1 MNLAVRYEDDAADR
15 RHVPVM
21 VEEVCGLLSAHGP
34 LAFVDVTV
42 GTGGHAEA
50 MLRASKAR
58 MLGLDRDAAAIAVAR
73 DRLVEFGDR
82 VVLERADFGEIAA
95 VMKQHHFDGA
105 DAMLA
110 DLGMS
115 SYALDDPNRGFS
127 FRLDGPLDMRM
138 DDRQTLQAKDIVNE
152 ESAEEIAR
160 IIYTYGEERGSRRI
174 ARMIVEARRRGP
186 IETTGEL
193 RAIVERALGAH
204 RRGGAHPATRTF
216 QALRIAVNHEMES
229 LAALL
234 RDGPA
239 LLNPGG
245 RMLVISYH
253 SLEDRP
259 VKERFRDLARTE
271 DYTAI
276 ARKVIKPSSAETV
289 AQSARAQRESPM
301 HRTERTMSAR
311 VKPTRRPSKVMP
323 AILGA
328 LIAMVGFATLMT
340 RLQMTTEG
348 YRLSALHD
356 EIAKLQDENR
366 GLRLTAAQ
374 LSSHERLRAL
384 APRYHLAPPGRGQ
397 VVMLP

>member
-21 VEEVCGLLSAHGP
+21 VEEVCGLLSVRGP

-42 GTGGHAEA
+42 GTGGHAVA
-50 MLRASKAR
+50 MLRATKAR

-73 DRLVEFGDR
+73 DRLGEFGDR
-82 VVLERADFGEIAA
+82 VVLERADFGDVAA

-105 DAMLA
+105 DAILA

-152 ESAEEIAR
+152 ESAEELAR

-174 ARMIVEARRRGP
+174 ARMIVEARRRGQ
-186 IETTGEL
+186 IATTGEL
-193 RAIVERALGAH
+193 CAIVERALGAH

-239 LLNPGG
+239 MLNPGG

-259 VKERFRDLARTE
+259 VKERFRELVHAGG
-271 DYTAI
+271 YAAI
-276 ARKVIKPSSAETV
+276 SRKVIKPSSAETSRNPR
-289 AQSARAQRESPM
+289 ARSAKVRCI
-301 HRTERTMSAR
+301 ER
-311 VKPTRRPSKVMP
+311 
-323 AILGA
+323 
-328 LIAMVGFATLMT
+328 
-340 RLQMTTEG
+340 
-348 YRLSALHD
+348 
-356 EIAKLQDENR
+356 
-366 GLRLTAAQ
+366 
-374 LSSHERLRAL
+374 SSR
-384 APRYHLAPPGRGQ
+384 
-397 VVMLP
+397 

>member
-1 MNLAVRYEDDAADR
+1 MSLACIDEDDAADR

-50 MLRASKAR
+50 MLRATGAR
-58 MLGLDRDAAAIAVAR
+58 MLGLDRDGAALEFAR
-73 DRLVEFGDR
+73 ERLAQFGDR
-82 VVLERADFGEIAA
+82 VVLERADFGEVAA
-95 VMKQHHFDGA
+95 VMKQHGFDGA

-115 SYALDDPNRGFS
+115 SYALDDPERGFS

-138 DDRQTLQAKDIVNE
+138 DSRHAIRARDIVNE
-152 ESAEEIAR
+152 ESAEELAR
-160 IIYTYGEERGSRRI
+160 IIYTYGEERASWRI
-174 ARMIVEARRRGP
+174 ARMIVEARRRAP

-216 QALRIAVNHEMES
+216 QALRIAVNHELES

-239 LLNPGG
+239 MLNPGG

-259 VKERFRDLARTE
+259 VKERFRELVRGG

-276 ARKVIKPSSAETV
+276 ARKVIKPSSSETSRNSR
-289 AQSARAQRESPM
+289 ARSARIRCI
-301 HRTERTMSAR
+301 ERSAR
-311 VKPTRRPSKVMP
+311 
-323 AILGA
+323 
-328 LIAMVGFATLMT
+328 
-340 RLQMTTEG
+340 
-348 YRLSALHD
+348 
-356 EIAKLQDENR
+356 
-366 GLRLTAAQ
+366 
-374 LSSHERLRAL
+374 
-384 APRYHLAPPGRGQ
+384 
-397 VVMLP
+397 

>member
-1 MNLAVRYEDDAADR
+1 
-15 RHVPVM
+15 
-21 VEEVCGLLSAHGP
+21 
-34 LAFVDVTV
+34 
-42 GTGGHAEA
+42 
-50 MLRASKAR
+50 
-58 MLGLDRDAAAIAVAR
+58 
-73 DRLVEFGDR
+73 
-82 VVLERADFGEIAA
+82 
-95 VMKQHHFDGA
+95 MKQHRFDGA

-138 DDRQTLQAKDIVNE
+138 DDRQTLQAKDFVNE

-174 ARMIVEARRRGP
+174 ARMIVEARRHGP

-259 VKERFRDLARTE
+259 VKERFRDLTHAE
-271 DYTAI
+271 GYTAI
-276 ARKVIKPSSAETV
+276 ARKVIKPSSAETARNPRARSAKV
-289 AQSARAQRESPM
+289 RCIERSAR
-301 HRTERTMSAR
+301 
-311 VKPTRRPSKVMP
+311 
-323 AILGA
+323 
-328 LIAMVGFATLMT
+328 
-340 RLQMTTEG
+340 
-348 YRLSALHD
+348 
-356 EIAKLQDENR
+356 
-366 GLRLTAAQ
+366 
-374 LSSHERLRAL
+374 
-384 APRYHLAPPGRGQ
+384 
-397 VVMLP
+397 

>member
-1 MNLAVRYEDDAADR
+1 MNLAMRYEDDAADR
-15 RHVPVM
+15 WHVPVM

-42 GTGGHAEA
+42 GTGGHAAA
-50 MLRASKAR
+50 MLRATRAR
-58 MLGLDRDAAAIAVAR
+58 MLGLDRDAAALAVAR

-82 VVLERADFGEIAA
+82 VVLERADFGEIAD
-95 VMKQHHFDGA
+95 VMRRHHFEGA
-105 DAMLA
+105 DAILA

-115 SYALDDPNRGFS
+115 SYALDDPQRGFS

-138 DDRQTLQAKDIVNE
+138 DDRQPLQAKDIVNE
-152 ESAEEIAR
+152 ESAEELAR

-186 IETTGEL
+186 IATTGEL

-216 QALRIAVNHEMES
+216 QALRIAVNREMES

-239 LLNPGG
+239 MLNPGG

-259 VKERFRDLARTE
+259 VKERFHELARGG
-271 DYTAI
+271 DYTEI
-276 ARKVIKPSSAETV
+276 ARKVIKPSAAETSRNARARSAKV
-289 AQSARAQRESPM
+289 RCIERSAR
-301 HRTERTMSAR
+301 
-311 VKPTRRPSKVMP
+311 
-323 AILGA
+323 
-328 LIAMVGFATLMT
+328 
-340 RLQMTTEG
+340 
-348 YRLSALHD
+348 
-356 EIAKLQDENR
+356 
-366 GLRLTAAQ
+366 
-374 LSSHERLRAL
+374 
-384 APRYHLAPPGRGQ
+384 
-397 VVMLP
+397 

>member
-1 MNLAVRYEDDAADR
+1 MSLAAIHEDDAADR

-42 GTGGHAEA
+42 GTGGHAAA
-50 MLRASKAR
+50 MLRATGTR
-58 MLGLDRDAAAIAVAR
+58 MLGLDRDGAVLAVASG
-73 DRLVEFGDR
+73 RLAEFGDR
-82 VVLERADFGEIAA
+82 VVLERADFGEVAA
-95 VMKQHHFDGA
+95 VMKHHGFDGA

-115 SYALDDPNRGFS
+115 SYALDDPQRGFS

-138 DDRQTLQAKDIVNE
+138 DSRNAIRARDIVNE
-152 ESAEEIAR
+152 ESAEELAR
-160 IIYTYGEERGSRRI
+160 IIYTYGEERASRRI
-174 ARMIVEARRRGP
+174 ARMIVEARRQSP

-193 RAIVERALGAH
+193 RAIVERALGGH

-239 LLNPGG
+239 RLNPGG

-259 VKERFRDLARTE
+259 VKERFRELVRAGG
-271 DYTAI
+271 YVAI
-276 ARKVIKPSSAETV
+276 ARKVIKPSAAETSRNSR
-289 AQSARAQRESPM
+289 ARSAKIRCI
-301 HRTERTMSAR
+301 ERSA
-311 VKPTRRPSKVMP
+311 P
-323 AILGA
+323 
-328 LIAMVGFATLMT
+328 
-340 RLQMTTEG
+340 
-348 YRLSALHD
+348 
-356 EIAKLQDENR
+356 
-366 GLRLTAAQ
+366 
-374 LSSHERLRAL
+374 
-384 APRYHLAPPGRGQ
+384 
-397 VVMLP
+397 